1 MEVLCDKGTIAGTED
16 FRFQKHPYKLLQG
29 HAVVGEEPGNGKGS
43 RCQDTDPACGFLA
56 NGIAKQQI
64 QACGNRYGAQ
74 RTNKLANRQPKEY
87 GFFMLPYFLG
97 DFYFDSVH
105 LLKVGKFDLITSK

>member
-1 MEVLCDKGTIAGTED
+1 MEVLCDKGTIAGTEN
-16 FRFQKHPYKLLQG
+16 FRFQKDPHKLFQC

-43 RCQDTDPACGFLA
+43 RRQDADPACGFLA
-56 NGIAKQQI
+56 DGIAQQ
-64 QACGNRYGAQ
+64 QVDTCRNHHGESG
-74 RTNKLANRQPKEY
+74 TDELANRQPKEY

-105 LLKVGKFDLITSK
+105 LLKVGKFDLISSK